1 MPPLTQL
8 YAATGRQT
16 PRDDEAVIQ
25 ASIPSL
31 YAFRE
36 RQIQAENLALAR
48 REQELAEE
56 QAAENARQVGR
67 ATTIQSLALI
77 PSTLTS
83 IEAIKPGALA
93 GLGKMVGIGGGSS
106 GAAAASGLTTSAS
119 GVAGGVGTA
128 AAFPAFGGA
137 SAAGTAAAE
146 GAIAGNT
153 IPATTGVGA
162 AATGT
167 LASVG
172 AYAAPAAAGFVAGK
186 VGGAIAPSL
195 LPFGGKTGERVERDI
210 GGVAAGAGAGALIGT
225 SVFPGIGT
233 GVGAIIGGAA
243 GLLGAESV
251 IATATCGR
259 DSPEVALAQ
268 QYRRRYV
275 GRLTYAG
282 YRRFGDPMA
291 RWLTRHPCWKPVIK
305 RMLVRPAC
313 RYFTARLADAT
324 PPLWLRLYIGGLE
337 RLSRELG
344 RRAYR
349 RIPRWRSA
357 LRAGI
362 LS

>member
-67 ATTIQSLALI
+67 ATTIQSLSLI
-77 PSTLTS
+77 PPTLTS
-83 IEAIKPGALA
+83 IEAIKPGTLA

-146 GAIAGNT
+146 GAIAAST
-153 IPATTGVGA
+153 IPATTGAG

-167 LASVG
+167 LA
-172 AYAAPAAAGFVAGK
+172 ALAPYALPAAGGFVAGK
-186 VGGAIAPSL
+186 IGAAIAPSI
-195 LPFGGKTGERVERDI
+195 LPLGGKTGERIERDI
-210 GGVAAGAGAGALIGT
+210 GGTAAGAGTGALIG
-225 SVFPGIGT
+225 SAVFPGIGT
-233 GVGAIIGGAA
+233 GVVALIGGAA

-251 IATATCGR
+251 IATVTCGL
-259 DSPEVALAQ
+259 DSPEVTLAQ
-268 QYRRRYV
+268 QYRRRHV
-275 GRLTYAG
+275 GPTCYAG
-282 YRRFGDPMA
+282 YRRLGDPIA
-291 RWLTRHPCWKPVIK
+291 RWLTRYPRWKPVVK
-305 RMLVRPAC
+305 RLLVTPAC
-313 RYFTARLADAT
+313 RYFAARLAGERA
-324 PPLWLRLYIGGLE
+324 PLWLRLYIGGLE
-337 RLSRELG
+337 RLSRHLG
-344 RRAYR
+344 HAQYR
-349 RIPRWRSA
+349 RIRRWRSA
-357 LRAGI
+357 SRAAI